1 MALLSKI
8 SQVLTTDLTK
18 EFKLK
23 KNQFELEKSFVDSIR
38 KCQPTEV
45 LGKKVHFSQNY
56 LSALILEAIK
66 SCPSIQG
73 LNALR
78 CIIVYNT
85 SHQKFWNLVEQQQRQ
100 HIPQHL
106 FDATTHK
113 IKGYKDAFGTIL
125 FFEDQTALQQLAKKF
140 PLQAEYHEF
149 WSTQSLGMSALAVWS
164 TLADIGLGVNYLQ
177 YTGLDQRLDQEL
189 SVPLDWTLKSQ
200 LVFGSI
206 EQVGQAPTTT
216 MTFQA
221 EHCVVL
227 N

>member
-23 KNQFELEKSFVDSIR
+23 KNQFELEKSFVDAIR

-78 CIIVYNT
+78 CMIVYNT
-85 SHQKFWNLVEQQQRQ
+85 SHQKFWNLV
-100 HIPQHL
+100 
-106 FDATTHK
+106 
-113 IKGYKDAFGTIL
+113 
-125 FFEDQTALQQLAKKF
+125 
-140 PLQAEYHEF
+140 
-149 WSTQSLGMSALAVWS
+149 
-164 TLADIGLGVNYLQ
+164 
-177 YTGLDQRLDQEL
+177 
-189 SVPLDWTLKSQ
+189 
-200 LVFGSI
+200 
-206 EQVGQAPTTT
+206 
-216 MTFQA
+216 
-221 EHCVVL
+221 
-227 N
+227 

>member
-23 KNQFELEKSFVDSIR
+23 KNQFELEKSFVDAIR
-38 KCQPTEV
+38 KCQPVEV

-66 SCPSIQG
+66 NCPTVQG
-73 LNALR
+73 LNTLR
-78 CIIVYNT
+78 YMIVYNN
-85 SHQKFWNLVEQQQRQ
+85 SHQKFWNLVEQEQRQ

-106 FDATTHK
+106 FDATVHK
-113 IKGYKDAFGTIL
+113 IKGHKNALGTIL
-125 FFEDQTALQQLAKKF
+125 LFEDQAALQQLAKKF
-140 PLQAEYHEF
+140 PLQAEQHQF
-149 WSTQSLGMSALAVWS
+149 WSSQSLGMTSLAAWS
-164 TLADIGLGVNYLQ
+164 TLADIGLGIHQLQ
-177 YTGLDQRLDQEL
+177 YTGLDKRLEQEFN
-189 SVPLDWTLKSQ
+189 VPIEWRLKSQ

-206 EQVGQAPTTT
+206 EQAVQASE
-216 MTFQA
+216 MSFQA
-221 EHCVVL
+221 EHFIVL